1 MVKLKTLQIKY
12 NLKQQW
18 RMITEKKKPGS
29 GLAFTERTEWLI
41 FIKTINVLTQ
51 LIHHSYYSKM
61 KKKTLRKKNWIQIG
75 YKFNDE
81 GFEQEAPPN
90 KTPLKK
96 KIVTKLHKKWSVP
109 CSQLQALSEL
119 DAGVNKLAEVNAKRM
134 KLEQEDRKALL
145 KFWPEEAAKY
155 RDHKKEMIQLYFCMI
170 TQHAILHN
178 VFHPQYSA
186 HHIPERFN

>member
-41 FIKTINVLTQ
+41 LIKTLNVLTQ

-81 GFEQEAPPN
+81 DFEQEAPPN

-96 KIVTKLHKKWSVP
+96 KIVTKLHKK
-109 CSQLQALSEL
+109 
-119 DAGVNKLAEVNAKRM
+119 
-134 KLEQEDRKALL
+134 
-145 KFWPEEAAKY
+145 
-155 RDHKKEMIQLYFCMI
+155 
-170 TQHAILHN
+170 
-178 VFHPQYSA
+178 
-186 HHIPERFN
+186 